1 MKIAITGNI
10 CSGKSYL
17 SRILMKKYNLEL
29 YSFAEKIKKIST
41 DLFKVQHKD
50 RILIQTI
57 ADKMKEIDP
66 DIWIKY
72 LLTEINDKE
81 NIIIDDLRFENEVKY
96 LKEHGFVDQAHGFF
110 EDILKSSRAAGQRVA
125 GTDFAHVSW
134 LCEPLIN
141 ILNKICLEDEGSN
154 KKDIKL
160 LKPLANSIHLAFSES
175 EEAAAFSRKVS
186 DSVGTRC
193 S

>member
-1 MKIAITGNI
+1 MIYLYKFDLICDNIYIYMKIAITGNI

-50 RILIQTI
+50 RTLIQTI
-57 ADKMKEIDP
+57 TDKMKEIDP

-96 LKEHGFVDQAHGFF
+96 LKEHGFVIIRLNVPDNIRIERIKSTYPNNYIEHIEGMNHSS
-110 EDILKSSRAAGQRVA
+110 ENDIANLEVDLDLNFTNDYNFTVLDTIDKFMMENCLK
-125 GTDFAHVSW
+125 
-134 LCEPLIN
+134 I
-141 ILNKICLEDEGSN
+141 
-154 KKDIKL
+154 
-160 LKPLANSIHLAFSES
+160 
-175 EEAAAFSRKVS
+175 
-186 DSVGTRC
+186 
-193 S
+193 

>member
-96 LKEHGFVDQAHGFF
+96 LKEHGFVIIRLNVPDNIRIERIKSTYPNNYIEHIEGMNHNS
-110 EDILKSSRAAGQRVA
+110 ENDIANLEVDLDLNFTNDYNFTVLDTIDKFMMENCLK
-125 GTDFAHVSW
+125 
-134 LCEPLIN
+134 I
-141 ILNKICLEDEGSN
+141 
-154 KKDIKL
+154 
-160 LKPLANSIHLAFSES
+160 
-175 EEAAAFSRKVS
+175 
-186 DSVGTRC
+186 
-193 S
+193 